1 MKTHLWLVAVFMV
14 AGCPEHGKGGG
25 GGGDGGTGRACGGF
39 AGARCAATEFCDF
52 GRNTCGATDEQ
63 GTCRPRPGGC
73 GDIFAPVCGCD
84 NVVHGNECDAN
95 AAGVDVNA
103 NGSCPIPSGQFAC
116 GFRTCT
122 TSEQYCERGVSD
134 IGGEPD
140 TFTCKPLP
148 AACGAVASCSCMT
161 AEPCGSFCAG
171 GGATGITLT
180 CPGG

>member
-1 MKTHLWLVAVFMV
+1 MNTRLWLVLALLSS
-14 AGCPEHGKGGG
+14 GCPEHGR
-25 GGGDGGTGRACGGF
+25 GGGDGGGGGSGRACGGF
-39 AGARCAATEFCDF
+39 AGARCGVDEFCDF

-73 GDIFAPVCGCD
+73 GDIFQPVCGCD
-84 NVVHGNECDAN
+84 NAIHGNECDAN

-103 NGSCPIPSGQFAC
+103 NGSCPVTSGMFAC

-122 TSEQYCERGVSD
+122 TSAQYCERGVSD
-134 IGGEPD
+134 VGGEPD
-140 TFTCKPLP
+140 SFTCKSLP
-148 AACGAVASCSCMT
+148 AGCGSVGSCACLS

-171 GGATGITLT
+171 AGATGITLT